1 MDKSRSVKELYSY
14 ISFMNNKNSQ
24 LINVNENLVKEKD
37 ALQEE
42 NKLLRDENNM
52 LFDKSSLYKLGR
64 PDIDEKSLTTIFEDN
79 KSFLLNI
86 IQSNSSMNATINN
99 MFTLL
104 TKMTSNANTQEVQPS
119 SFDIKIKKFDNKT
132 DVIKVMEVIRK
143 DLDVNE
149 IDDLIEENRNSIFV
163 KNVSIKTDAIKIKK
177 QLEDVMAVVEI
188 IPKY

>member
-1 MDKSRSVKELYSY
+1 MDKTRTVKELYSY

-24 LINVNENLVKEKD
+24 LTNVNENLVKEKD

-42 NKLLRDENNM
+42 NKLLRDENNE
-52 LFDKSSLYKLGR
+52 LFDKSPLYKIGR
-64 PDIDEKSLTTIFEDN
+64 PSIDDKSLTNMFEDN

-86 IQSNSSMNATINN
+86 IESNSSMNATINN

-104 TKMTSNANTQEVQPS
+104 TKMTSNTNTQEVQPS
-119 SFDIKIKKFDNKT
+119 SFDIQIKKFDNKK
-132 DVIKVMEVIRK
+132 DVIKVLEVIRK